1 MSMIIISAYP
11 KWNPGLIIL
20 VDGLLLKIFI
30 TKNKDIKTLD
40 ILIYNFMWMKRNIIK
55 SIYQGIFLLNGNNNK
70 KQIYVVWY
78 NWNIVE
84 SGIKHH
90 KPKPVEPTFK
100 YEIHVHEL
108 INVV

>member
-1 MSMIIISAYP
+1 VNEKKHNKKHI
-11 KWNPGLIIL
+11 PGYFLIEW
-20 VDGLLLKIFI
+20 K
-30 TKNKDIKTLD
+30 
-40 ILIYNFMWMKRNIIK
+40 
-55 SIYQGIFLLNGNNNK
+55 QQQK